1 MLATFSDFA
10 RLDGS
15 ALATVLS
22 PSVNKTLSRQSN
34 CPYEYENKNKRT
46 DYAGFGHGHLRG
58 ALVGEFE
65 LCAEV
70 FVDDVGGGGVA
81 GEIGA
86 LHDGLGLDALCGD
99 GRG

>member
-1 MLATFSDFA
+1 MSVLATLRDFA

-15 ALATVLS
+15 ALAIVLS
-22 PSVNKTLSRQSN
+22 PSVNKTRRQSN
-34 CPYEYENKNKRT
+34 CPYENKNKLT

-70 FVDDVGGGGVA
+70 FVDDVGGGSVA
-81 GEIGA
+81 GEV
-86 LHDGLGLDALCGD
+86 
-99 GRG
+99 

>member
-1 MLATFSDFA
+1 MSVLATLRDFA

-22 PSVNKTLSRQSN
+22 PSVNKTRRQSN
-34 CPYEYENKNKRT
+34 CPYENKNKLT

-86 LHDGLGLDALCGD
+86 LHDGLSLDALCGD
-99 GRG
+99 GR